1 MTTLR
6 PATALVALIAM
17 ALVGCSAPAASN
29 QPAPDASTPPATTT
43 TATIKTEPT
52 SAAQAGIDPAQP
64 PKPLVPGVTVEVTTW
79 NEKQPASTTVEVV
92 RLERRGKLAVAVF
105 AVTPTSSGTKVETL
119 HSWLGGTGPSP
130 PSSTPWG

>member
-52 SAAQAGIDPAQP
+52 SAAQAGIDPA
-64 PKPLVPGVTVEVTTW
+64 
-79 NEKQPASTTVEVV
+79 
-92 RLERRGKLAVAVF
+92 VF
-105 AVTPTSSGTKVETL
+105 AAPPADVTAVDVVFASNIPPFSSVPL
-119 HSWLGGTGPSP
+119 S
-130 PSSTPWG
+130 